1 MNGINNNTPTV
12 QIEGEVTPKALKA
25 ATIVARKS
33 LMGKWKKTGAP
44 PKEIIGLTKTPARGT
59 FTKHDIFD
67 RNGRTVSLLTIDKRI
82 KALIKAKKL
91 CRLAEALK
99 TDAPGRP
106 SYRYSFDLSKAA
118 PKKVRKAK
126 AMTAVVLPEAPVTA
140 ETPVQA
146 DVAAGAPVETATQA

>member
-1 MNGINNNTPTV
+1 MNGINNNTAAV
-12 QIEGEVTPKALKA
+12 QIEGEVTPKAVKA
-25 ATIVARKS
+25 NVATIVARKS

-67 RNGRTVSLLTIDKRI
+67 RNGRTISLLTIDKRI
-82 KALIKAKKL
+82 KALMKAKKL

-99 TDAPGRP
+99 TDGPGRP

-118 PKKVRKAK
+118 PKRTRKPKVA
-126 AMTAVVLPEAPVTA
+126 AEAAPVA
-140 ETPVQA
+140 EMPAVQA
-146 DVAAGAPVETATQA
+146 DPAAGAPVETVPQA